1 MSAISNTPTPASQVV
16 ERNIAEFNNK
26 HVLVAGAIED
36 TYCQQLAKHTASLQ
50 IFTTDYP
57 SYQALN
63 QLDLTVQFDH
73 QFHPASDNKLDAIL
87 LYLPKAKAEIAYLLA
102 NIMPQLKADGHLYI
116 VGENRG
122 GIKSVD
128 KLLAHYGGK
137 TVKIDSARRC
147 SLLVQQLT
155 ETVAPFTLE
164 DWLSEY
170 DINVKG
176 CALTIVSLPGVFSAK
191 ELDLGTQLLLENIA
205 PLKGNALDVGCGA
218 GVIAS
223 FLLRQNDN
231 LSLTLADVSALA
243 LESSRRTLA
252 RNDLSAEVI
261 ASDVFSDI
269 SGRFN
274 TIVSN
279 PPFHAG
285 LNTHYG
291 APETLIKQAREHLK
305 IRGRLIIVAN
315 KFLRYEGLFEQAFSH
330 CERLVETNKFKLI
343 SNYPD

>member
-1 MSAISNTPTPASQVV
+1 MSAISNTALPPSQVV
-16 ERNIAEFNNK
+16 ERNLAEFTDK

-36 TYCQQLAKHTASLQ
+36 TYCQQLAQHTASLQ

-57 SYQALN
+57 SFQAL
-63 QLDLTVQFDH
+63 QKLELKVQFEH
-73 QFHPASDNKLDAIL
+73 QYNATSSDKVDAIL

-102 NIMPQLKADGHLYI
+102 NIMPHLKADGHLYI

-128 KLLAHYGGK
+128 KLLAGYGGK

-155 ETVAPFTLE
+155 QPVPEFTLE
-164 DWLSEY
+164 NWLSEY
-170 DINVKG
+170 DINIKG
-176 CALTIVSLPGVFSAK
+176 CALTVVSLPGVFSAN
-191 ELDLGTQLLLENIA
+191 ELDVGTQLLLENIA

-231 LSLTLADVSALA
+231 LTLTLADVSALA

-252 RNDLSAEVI
+252 KNQLSADVI
-261 ASDVFSDI
+261 ASDVFSNVT
-269 SGRFN
+269 GRFN

-330 CERLVETNKFKLI
+330 CECLMETNKFKLI